1 METTGRAA
9 LGLRTRKDM
18 TSHVLKA
25 RAYMGISTTTTFRE
39 EEKVT
44 KTHKLEDM
52 LTQST
57 ECTGSGYACI
67 VADTPRRLQV
77 GLDALILLWLTDLQ
91 NWRLRRF
98 EEDISRRLPQGH
110 LNSQNR
116 IVWFMFVLIVTL
128 Q

>member
-25 RAYMGISTTTTFRE
+25 RAYMGISTTT
-39 EEKVT
+39 
-44 KTHKLEDM
+44 
-52 LTQST
+52 TQST